1 MSGNAENGNLIELT
15 DADFESAI
23 AESSEPVLVD
33 FWAPWCGPCRTV
45 GPTIEELAGDYSGR
59 VKVAKV
65 NVDENQGV
73 AGALGIMSIP
83 TVVLFH
89 GNQAVDHRVGA
100 HGKAEYQA
108 MLDKVLGEQAGN

>member
-1 MSGNAENGNLIELT
+1 MSESTGTSNLLELT
-15 DADFESAI
+15 DANFESEI
-23 AESSEPVLVD
+23 TDSPQPVLVD

-45 GPTIEELAGDYSGR
+45 GPTIEELAGDYAGR
-59 VKVAKV
+59 VKVGKV

-83 TVVLFH
+83 TVVLFN

-100 HGKAEYQA
+100 HGKAEYKA
-108 MLDKVLGEQAGN
+108 MLDKVLGQ